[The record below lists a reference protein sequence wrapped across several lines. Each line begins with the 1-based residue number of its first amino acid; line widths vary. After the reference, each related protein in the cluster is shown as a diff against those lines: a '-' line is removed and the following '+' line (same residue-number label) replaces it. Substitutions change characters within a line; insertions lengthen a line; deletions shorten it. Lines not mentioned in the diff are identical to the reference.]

1 MADALPAW
9 CAQLAPSAAEWCGRM
24 MGYAEGLRSAGP
36 VEFAA
41 SPFVAAAFIPI
52 LLAWT
57 RRRARTPAPPS
68 RDRAAQ
74 PHDLPSL
81 LRACRGV
88 LVGLGVITA
97 MLNVL
102 YLTGSFFMLEVYD
115 RVVPS
120 HSVPTLIGLALLAS
134 GLYLFQA
141 FLDIL
146 RGRILIRIG
155 DWLECAF
162 SARAYDIVARWPLR
176 ARVKGDGLRG
186 SRSISRSATCS
197 IR

>member
-1 MADALPAW
+1 MRRRVVEAKPRGVEGVSDFLVEYWHPIVAA
-9 CAQLAPSAAEWCGRM
+9 AQTWLGQIHGNPD
-24 MGYAEGLRSAGP
+24 GLRSAGP

-41 SPFVAAAFIPI
+41 RASPFVAAAFIPM

-68 RDRAAQ
+68 QAAQ
-74 PHDLPSL
+74 PHHLPSL

-120 HSVPTLIGLALLAS
+120 HSVPTLIGLALLA
-134 GLYLFQA
+134 
-141 FLDIL
+141 
-146 RGRILIRIG
+146 
-155 DWLECAF
+155 CA
-162 SARAYDIVARWPLR
+162 L
-176 ARVKGDGLRG
+176 
-186 SRSISRSATCS
+186 
-197 IR
+197 